1 MRAPSGC
8 LTFGIVH
15 LPPPRDLE
23 QLLARARVLEGRALE
38 ALASHAEF
46 ALGVGGVRSKG
57 KPGALLEALLGATG
71 GSHAVH
77 DFEALRVE
85 LKTIP
90 VMSAGVGLAATLAP
104 LESTYV
110 CRVPASD
117 ADRVE
122 WETSWVRSKLSCVL
136 FVPIHARD
144 RKEPIASR
152 VVGRPFLWSPS
163 EDEERT
169 LRGDFEDIMGAIA
182 LGGVEQ
188 LTAHVGRV
196 LQCRPKAA
204 NGSARMH
211 LVGPDGEAIH
221 TVPRGFY
228 LRPTFTGALVRAS
241 GRREIF

>member
-1 MRAPSGC
+1 M
-8 LTFGIVH
+8 GIA
-15 LPPPRDLE
+15 PPRNLE
-23 QLLARARVLEGRALE
+23 ELLTRARELEGRTLA
-38 ALASHAEF
+38 ALAEDVAF
-46 ALGVGGVRSKG
+46 VLGAGGVRSKG

-71 GSHAVH
+71 GSSAVH
-77 DFEALRVE
+77 DFEELKVE
-85 LKTIP
+85 LKSIP
-90 VMSAGVGLAATLAP
+90 INRSSMAP

-144 RKEPIASR
+144 RKEPIAAR
-152 VVGRPFLWSPS
+152 VVGRPFVWSPS
-163 EDEERT
+163 TEEDHA
-169 LRGDFEDIMGAIA
+169 LKGDFDDIMGAIA

-188 LTAHVGRV
+188 LTAHVGRF

-204 NGSARMH
+204 NGAARMH
-211 LVGPDGEAIH
+211 LLGPDGEAIH

-228 LRPTFTGALVRAS
+228 LRPAFTGGLVRAS
-241 GRREIF
+241 SSSRT